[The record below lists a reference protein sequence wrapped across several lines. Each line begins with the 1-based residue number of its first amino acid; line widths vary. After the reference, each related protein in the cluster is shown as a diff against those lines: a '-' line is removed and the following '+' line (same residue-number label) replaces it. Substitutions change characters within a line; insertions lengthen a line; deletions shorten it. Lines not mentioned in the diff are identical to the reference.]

1 MFSDIF
7 YSKNFSDKNFHNKN
21 VCNGNFHNKKWKE
34 KCKKG
39 YIKSGCILFCIF
51 FCLIRAQAVSARQ
64 ISTESGFTEA
74 SSAEETI
81 RENELYAKAAV
92 LMDAKSGR
100 ILYSK
105 NGEEV
110 LPMASTTKI
119 MTCILA
125 LEYGNM
131 EDIVTISSY
140 AASQPKVHLG
150 MVVGREYYLKDL
162 LYSLMLESHNDSAVA
177 IAEQISG
184 SVEDFADLM
193 NRKAAEIGCEQTFF
207 ITPNGLDAKVVTESG
222 EEKFHSTTASDL
234 ARMMSYCIMESPKK
248 EEFLAIT
255 RTAQYHFSDVKGQYS
270 YSCYNHNAFLNM
282 MEGVL
287 SGKTGFTGLAGYCYV
302 GALEQD
308 EKTFVIALLACG
320 WPNNKTYKWSD
331 SRKLF
336 TYGVSEYEYKEY
348 YEEQVFE
355 PLPVLCGAA
364 KTGNPFDPV
373 VVGITIEEP
382 DRNVGILVKE
392 TEKVVKEICLA
403 SEVRAPL
410 QKGDCVG
417 VVRYYLESE
426 KEKVVLQEY
435 LVVSTEEV
443 KAKDFEYY
451 FRYVVETFLP

>member
-1 MFSDIF
+1 MFF
-7 YSKNFSDKNFHNKN
+7 YYRNFYDR
-21 VCNGNFHNKKWKE
+21 KWKE
-34 KCKKG
+34 KCKRG
-39 YIKSGCILFCIF
+39 YIKVGCILFCILL
-51 FCLIRAQAVSARQ
+51 CLVYMETVA
-64 ISTESGFTEA
+64 
-74 SSAEETI
+74 AEEEIKET
-81 RENELYAKAAV
+81 ELYAKAAV

-131 EDIVTISSY
+131 EDIVTVSSY

-150 MVVGREYYLKDL
+150 MITGREYYLKDL

-177 IAEQISG
+177 IAEQVGG
-184 SVEDFADLM
+184 SVEGFADMM
-193 NRKAAEIGCEQTFF
+193 NQKAAEIGCEQTFF
-207 ITPNGLDAKVVTESG
+207 ITPNGLDAKIVTESG

-234 ARMMSYCIMESPKK
+234 ARIMSYCIMESPKK

-255 RTAQYHFSDVKGQYS
+255 RTSQYSFSDVKGQCS

-282 MEGVL
+282 MEGAL

-302 GALEQD
+302 GALERD
-308 EKTFVIALLACG
+308 GKTFVIALLACG

-336 TYGVSEYEYKEY
+336 TYGISEYEYKEY

-355 PLPVLCGAA
+355 PLPVVNGAA
-364 KTGNPFDPV
+364 KSGNPFDTV

-382 DRNVGILVKE
+382 DRNVGLLLKE
-392 TEKVVKEICLA
+392 TEKVVKEIHLA
-403 SEVRAPL
+403 SELMAPL
-410 QKGDCVG
+410 QKGDLVG
-417 VVRYYLESE
+417 IVRYYLESGE
-426 KEKVVLQEY
+426 ERLLLQEY
-435 LVVSTEEV
+435 PVVSVEEV
-443 KAKDFEYY
+443 KAKDFEYC
-451 FRYVVETFLP
+451 FRYIVEVFLP